1 MDQVM
6 DSMIRGVL
14 SYMYGRNI
22 LDKLSGDLRVD
33 ISRTGGLRRIYL
45 GDRLVFVVRAND
57 GRALP
62 TLDGASL
69 IDKVVVVRRDAA
81 PFIKQGRSVIAK
93 FVVDVRNAV
102 PGDEVAI
109 YSEDGELLGVGRL
122 LLSREEVLSVGRGV
136 VVKVRHHV
144 MSNNQ

>member
-1 MDQVM
+1 MDN
-6 DSMIRGVL
+6 MIRGIL

-33 ISRTGGLRRIYL
+33 ISKTGGLRRIYL

-81 PFIKQGRSVIAK
+81 PFIKQGRSVMAK

-122 LLSREEVLSVGRGV
+122 LLSREEVLSVDRGV

-144 MSNNQ
+144 MNNNQ

>member
-1 MDQVM
+1 
-6 DSMIRGVL
+6 MIRGVL

-45 GDRLVFVVRAND
+45 GGRLAFVVRAND
-57 GRALP
+57 GRAIP

-81 PFIKQGRSVIAK
+81 PFIKQGRSVMAK
-93 FVVDVRNAV
+93 FVVDVRNAI